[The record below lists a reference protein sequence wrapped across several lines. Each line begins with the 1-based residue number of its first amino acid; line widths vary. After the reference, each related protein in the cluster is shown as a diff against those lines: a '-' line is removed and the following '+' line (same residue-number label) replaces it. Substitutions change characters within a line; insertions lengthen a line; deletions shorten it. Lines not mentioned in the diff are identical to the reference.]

1 MKTNNLA
8 PEGQNSRMR
17 QTAQGVACDAGFAFV
32 VVRTRYIGIREV
44 FRTRI
49 GPLKITEANRLA
61 EFLSSDEAVEAVNY
75 RPQVLRRTTAEP
87 AEKGWGSYSDF
98 PKWIQ
103 RIFNAE
109 NARIREANAK
119 DQATAKKTP

>member
-1 MKTNNLA
+1 MKTKKLA
-8 PEGQNSRMR
+8 PEGQNSPMR
-17 QTAQGVACDAGFAFV
+17 QTAQGVDCDAGFAFV

-49 GPLKITEANRLA
+49 GPLNIPDANRLA
-61 EFLSSDEAVEAVNY
+61 EFLGSDEAVEAVNY

-87 AEKGWGSYSDF
+87 AEKGWGSSDF

-109 NARIREANAK
+109 NARIREANERS
-119 DQATAKKTP
+119 

>member
-1 MKTNNLA
+1 
-8 PEGQNSRMR
+8 MR

-61 EFLSSDEAVEAVNY
+61 EFLSSDEAVDAVNY

-109 NARIREANAK
+109 NARIREAN
-119 DQATAKKTP
+119 D